1 MKTIL
6 QNGKS
11 LRRGLTILMF
21 LLSFIITYYKISSI
35 NSTIHPDKNKN
46 KCLEMHGIIK
56 QANEYEFEEQ
66 YYIERAQIT
75 ILSLRPKKTESVYS
89 NHFGECHFRLE
100 LNNEYIIKISK
111 KGWLT
116 KTINIDTRLSQEK
129 TKRYHLYFDTEM
141 FEDIKGVNVSAL
153 NSAIANVDYN
163 EYLNNFDYNYKYTD
177 EVNRNIKKLYSDYY
191 AYRKKKGSKKQP
203 NKL

>member
-6 QNGKS
+6 KNRKS
-11 LRRGLTILMF
+11 WSRGLTILMF
-21 LLSFIITYYKISSI
+21 LISFIITYYKISSI
-35 NSTIHPDKNKN
+35 NNTIHADKNK
-46 KCLEMHGIIK
+46 KDYLEMHGKIK
-56 QANEYEFEEQ
+56 QASEYEFEEQ
-66 YYIERAQIT
+66 HYIESAQIT
-75 ILSLRPKKTESVYS
+75 IHSLRTKINESVYS

-100 LNNEYIIKISK
+100 LNNQYILKISK

-116 KTINIDTRLSQEK
+116 KTINIDTRLSKQK

-141 FEDIKGVNVSAL
+141 FEDIKDVKVTTL

-177 EVNRNIKKLYSDYY
+177 EVNRSLKKIYSEYF
-191 AYRKKKGSKKQP
+191 AYLKKSRK
-203 NKL
+203 NN